1 MFLPHRLLAL
11 ELQRSNCWKEY
22 IDYQRLLEKV
32 NHNRLRIHFLQN
44 CKQSGIIPR
53 FLKFR
58 IPNNG
63 CFNDKSVYDFQ
74 RNLLHKEIIRAKNNI
89 NVLNLHLNDQRTALA
104 QMAPTKCLPS
114 IILHSRI
121 FITDSVKKV
130 QQAHSKKLM
139 TLSSEQGK
147 PLFSVHNTV
156 TRCDLDTTPPNYIM
170 DTLSLGPKNAVL
182 DKFNPRDI
190 LIELD

>member
-11 ELQRSNCWKEY
+11 ELQRSNCWHDY
-22 IDYQRLLEKV
+22 LHYQRILEKV
-32 NHNRLRIHFLQN
+32 NSNRLRIQFLEN

-74 RNLLHKEIIRAKNNI
+74 RNLLHKEIVRAKGN
-89 NVLNLHLNDQRTALA
+89 LNTLTLKLNDQRTALA
-104 QMAPTKCLPS
+104 QIAPTKCLPS

-121 FITDSVKKV
+121 FISDSMNKI
-130 QQAHSKKLM
+130 QQIHNKKLM

-156 TRCDLDTTPPNYIM
+156 TLCDLNITPPKYVM
-170 DTLSLGPKNAVL
+170 ETLSLGPKSAVL
-182 DKFNPRDI
+182 NIFDHRDV
-190 LIELD
+190 LSE